1 MRDHVYV
8 MRRVTTADMKAID
21 AMIAERELW
30 LRERGKHSYGQ
41 GTAVLGLIGQPV
53 ETSTVVGLFTEEDG
67 QVVGCSVLFSAVSA
81 APGWTAAELRE
92 RTWIVTM
99 SHSHSHPAFSHD
111 RIGWLMT
118 MWVGDY
124 AARRP
129 DPPEWLRCR
138 VPAALVAHYRDQLGW
153 HLVRT
158 RHDQDLGQVSLM
170 QRRPESSRGASA
182 LITSLMPVEVP

>member
-1 MRDHVYV
+1 MRDLVYV
-8 MRRVTTADMKAID
+8 MRRVTTADLKPIA

-30 LRERGKHSYGQ
+30 LRERGKSSYGQ

-81 APGWTAAELRE
+81 AAGWMAAELRE

-99 SHSHSHPAFSHD
+99 SHSHPAFSRD

-124 AARRP
+124 AARQP

-153 HLVRT
+153 QLVRT
-158 RHDQDLGQVSLM
+158 RRDQDLGQVSLL

>member
-1 MRDHVYV
+1 M
-8 MRRVTTADMKAID
+8 TTADQKSIA

-30 LRERGKHSYGQ
+30 LFERGKLSYGR

-53 ETSTVVGLFTEEDG
+53 ETSTVIGLFEEDG
-67 QVVGCSVLFSAVSA
+67 QVLGCSVLLSYAPS

-92 RTWIVTM
+92 RTWLVTM
-99 SHSHSHPAFSHD
+99 SHTHPAFSHD

-124 AARRP
+124 AARQP

-138 VPAALVAHYRDQLGW
+138 VPTALVAHYRDQLGW
-153 HLVRT
+153 QPVRT
-158 RHDQDLGQVSLM
+158 SLDRDLGQISLM
-170 QRRPESSRGASA
+170 QRRPESSHGAPA